1 MIGMRRLSAP
11 QMGRQMLVV
20 SVLALLALACLPVLA
35 QADSSG
41 IQYEDATPTAT
52 THGSQIPSGS
62 GGSPAHSSDTKGG
75 GSASGGSSNS
85 DSSEAGSS
93 QESESTAVGGV
104 PANGGNDGNDGKGQG
119 NPGRGAKN
127 EALSP
132 AKPLGNAP
140 GQDDGGGS
148 SPLVPILIAIAV
160 LAAISVGVVAFRQ
173 RRRGSGTDA
182 RVSPEAS

>member
-1 MIGMRRLSAP
+1 
-11 QMGRQMLVV
+11 MLVV
-20 SVLALLALACLPVLA
+20 SALALLALACLPALA

-62 GGSPAHSSDTKGG
+62 GGSAAHSSDTKGG
-75 GSASGGSSNS
+75 GSASGGSSGS
-85 DSSEAGSS
+85 GSSNAGSS
-93 QESESTAVGGV
+93 QEGESTAAGGA

-119 NPGRGAKN
+119 NPGKGAKN

-132 AKPLGNAP
+132 AKPLGSAAK
-140 GQDDGGGS
+140 QDGNEGS

-160 LAAISVGVVAFRQ
+160 LAATSVGVVAFRQ
-173 RRRGSGTDA
+173 RRRGSGPDA